1 MVKSKYSR
9 QKFYSLSKKK
19 IHYKELQHYIVNIV
33 KVSQDP
39 VDALLKLIRNSSTPK
54 SHLQCKIDLF
64 GIILD
69 KIKFKGIKKL
79 YVQSHRHQDTL
90 NRIIFFKIHAHYI

>member
-1 MVKSKYSR
+1 MLKSKYSR
-9 QKFYSLSKKK
+9 QKLYSVSKKK
-19 IHYKELQHYIVNIV
+19 IHYKELRHYIVNIV

-39 VDALLKLIRNSSTPK
+39 VDELLKLIRNSSTPK
-54 SHLQCKIDLF
+54 SPLKCKIDLF

-79 YVQSHRHQDTL
+79 SILIVSI
-90 NRIIFFKIHAHYI
+90 NVCEYIS